1 MSTMAFQDRI
11 KNNRCW
17 GCGSLNDHG
26 LQLKSHWEED
36 VSVCTWTPG
45 PMFMAGPTHILYG
58 GTIASLIDCHCVCTA
73 IARGYETEGRGVGEG
88 DPIWY
93 ATGTLN
99 VRYLSP
105 TPIDEPVTL
114 RARITEETPTR
125 TNLTCSVTSG
135 GIERVTAQ
143 VVAVRVTTGWFD

>member
-1 MSTMAFQDRI
+1 
-11 KNNRCW
+11 
-17 GCGSLNDHG
+17 
-26 LQLKSHWEED
+26 LQLKSHWEGGF
-36 VSVCTWTPG
+36 SVCTWTPD
-45 PMFMAGPTHILYG
+45 PMFMAGPKHILYG

-73 IARGYETEGRGVGEG
+73 IARGYESAPGGVGEG
-88 DPIWY
+88 GPIWY

-125 TNLTCSVTSG
+125 TNLECSVSSAG
-135 GIERVTAQ
+135 VERVTA
-143 VVAVRVTTGWFD
+143 